1 MTEKP
6 KLRKISCIFS
16 QHFQITLLAI
26 KDMKSKS
33 FFVRPILHKPKKL
46 RALPPVF
53 QIKEGCINAHLLG
66 VLRLLK
72 SPTVGPNRVHEKRE

>member
-33 FFVRPILHKPKKL
+33 LFVRPILHKPKRIESSTASFLDKGGMHKC
-46 RALPPVF
+46 APP
-53 QIKEGCINAHLLG
+53 
-66 VLRLLK
+66 R
-72 SPTVGPNRVHEKRE
+72 RVTIAQKPDRRPE